1 MTAIDQAPR
10 APRPRGFWAFAAVLG
25 VLFAG
30 AGAPTPLYVVYERE
44 YGFSAIVLTLVFAVY
59 VLALLSAFVLAGRL
73 SDHIGRK
80 PVLLLALPINILAAA
95 VFLVADA
102 TGWLLVARTVQ
113 GVAVGLA
120 TAALSASLLDTEPAG
135 RRGLGAVI
143 SSSAPLAGLAVGA
156 LGSALLVQLAPDPMR
171 LVFWVLAAAL
181 AVSTGAV
188 ALTPEPAPAHGR
200 WRDALRPQVS
210 VPRSIRA
217 TFAAVSPCMIAT
229 WALGG
234 LYLSLGPSLTRLL
247 TGSDSYVVGA
257 LVVVALVGTGATTGA
272 LTQSIAP
279 ERRMVGGTL
288 LVVAGVVVT
297 GLAIATRSTL
307 LLFTGSALAGLGFG
321 PSFAGVFGL
330 ITRSAQ
336 AHERAGL
343 ISAVYVV
350 SYTAFSIPAVLA
362 GLAATE
368 WGLRPT
374 ALFYATA
381 VVLLATA
388 ALIAY
393 RRVAAR
399 APVPA

>member
-1 MTAIDQAPR
+1 MTEPGPAPR
-10 APRPRGFWAFAAVLG
+10 ATRPRGFWVFAAVLA
-25 VLFAG
+25 VLFVG
-30 AGAPTPLYVVYERE
+30 AGAPTPLYVVYERD

-59 VLALLSAFVLAGRL
+59 VVALLGAFVVAGRL
-73 SDHIGRK
+73 SDHIGRR
-80 PVLLLALPINILAAA
+80 PVLLIALPINILAAVA
-95 VFLVADA
+95 FLAADA
-102 TGWLLVARTVQ
+102 TGWLLLARTIQ
-113 GVAVGLA
+113 GVSVGLA
-120 TAALSASLLDTEPAG
+120 TAALSASLLDTEPPE
-135 RRGLGAVI
+135 RRGLGAVV

-156 LGSALLVQLAPDPMR
+156 LGAAVLVQVGPDPER
-171 LVFWVLAAAL
+171 LVFWVLIAVLAASVA
-181 AVSTGAV
+181 AV

-200 WRDALRPQVS
+200 WREALRPQVS
-210 VPRSIRA
+210 VPRAIRP
-217 TFAAVSPCMIAT
+217 TFLAVSPCMIAT

-247 TGSDSYVVGA
+247 TGSSSYVVGA
-257 LVVVALVGTGATTGA
+257 LVVVALVGTGAVTGA

-297 GLAIATRSTL
+297 GLAIATRSTA
-307 LLFTGSALAGLGFG
+307 LLFGGSVVAGLGFG

-330 ITRSAQ
+330 ITRGAEP
-336 AHERAGL
+336 HERAGL

-350 SYTAFSIPAVLA
+350 SYSAFSIPAVVA
-362 GLAATE
+362 GLASTE

-374 ALFYATA
+374 ALVYALA

-393 RRVAAR
+393 RRVAERTAV
-399 APVPA
+399 AA